1 MAKINDIRIQI
12 SADTKQLRTQVDA
25 SKKKLN
31 DFKKTTEKV
40 TKGQKNFQENLRNVA
55 GSIAAV
61 QGPLGP
67 VAGRLNAIGAIT
79 GRVNLGFLALLAVV
93 TSTVLV
99 LGKLVRATANAERQL
114 GKLEGILKATG
125 NAAGLTLN
133 EIEELA
139 FDIGKETLASTRD
152 VRDAAGVLLTFK
164 SITGD
169 TFKTALRLSQDLAE
183 VGFGSVKTAA
193 LQLGKALEE
202 PKIGLAALRRVGVSF
217 NKVQKEQIEGLVFL
231 GKKQEAQKIITQ
243 AINEQVGGAGVKA
256 AQGLA
261 GAIDTLGEK
270 LGRFFERTKV
280 GQAIVGFLTDKINT
294 LSSALGDFELA
305 IDKMTRRDVVAAL
318 KEVNAEIEKLD
329 QKIKTSGETLI
340 DPAGMNP
347 TATVEGEKMNDLLTR
362 KIALENKLFDIN
374 EAALIQELNANKK
387 KKSEEIPVETKLE
400 ELSEKEI
407 RRLQRQELLLGKTTK
422 QRELL
427 NHQFKIE
434 DELIKNKVT
443 DPEIRAKFIERETEA
458 LIKQN
463 EQLDKARELQTQLNT
478 IAKGVS
484 ESFRQAGDQI
494 VDAFLRGKT
503 EALNFRSI
511 LQELLIAIQKAI
523 IDALILDKVTKAIK
537 EGIEGGG
544 GFSAVF
550 KRIFTGKATGGAVQA
565 RTPTLVGERGPELFV
580 PRTAGA
586 ITPSSLTP
594 GKMGG
599 GTPLVINQNLNFA
612 LGVTN
617 TVRSEIANLLPS
629 IQQSTISAVADAK
642 VRGGKFA
649 KAFGG

>member
-261 GAIDTLGEK
+261 GAIDTLSEK

-305 IDKMTRRDVVAAL
+305 IDKMTRRDAIAAL

-400 ELSEKEI
+400 ELREKEI

-523 IDALILDKVTKAIK
+523 IDA
-537 EGIEGGG
+537 
-544 GFSAVF
+544 
-550 KRIFTGKATGGAVQA
+550 
-565 RTPTLVGERGPELFV
+565 
-580 PRTAGA
+580 
-586 ITPSSLTP
+586 
-594 GKMGG
+594 
-599 GTPLVINQNLNFA
+599 
-612 LGVTN
+612 
-617 TVRSEIANLLPS
+617 
-629 IQQSTISAVADAK
+629 
-642 VRGGKFA
+642 
-649 KAFGG
+649 